1 MATFNLSRN
10 ARVFL
15 CQDVDATTGVI
26 ASSGTLTNSGATR
39 TTEITVLDGLSFS
52 QASQSTTISLN
63 EAGSTP
69 VRGQRT
75 FNTSLDPVEFS
86 FSSYLG
92 PYGTTVVDFAERT
105 LWNALVSPVGIELSY
120 APTITAITRA
130 SSTAATATIVHSSF
144 SYTTMALAVGDN
156 FQITAGSSAP
166 TTSFQRWSGSA
177 KLVSAS
183 PTMGAATTSV
193 IEYSTAPAS
202 AAGTAA
208 TIPTSVLLYKGGYF
222 RSLTSTT
229 SEAYA
234 EVNTAV
240 SNKNQLQKFG
250 MIFKMD
256 GAIYAVDNCV
266 IESAA
271 IDFGIDGI
279 ATVAWTGKG
288 SALRQL
294 TSLTISDATP
304 AVFGGSGAPTGTA
317 ASALAVSHLTNK
329 LSAVVLTSNIQGASG
344 SSYTLPITAGSITI
358 ANNATYLTPAAL
370 RTVNTPINYFLGARS
385 ITGSLSAYLRTG
397 SGNTAQLLTD
407 IIAQGTEPKF
417 SMTIDIGGAT
427 GRRVE
432 VIMNGVSL
440 QVPSI
445 ETADVIT
452 TTINFNA
459 QGYDPVAANNAYDME
474 YSNDLILR
482 AYGQ

>member
-26 ASSGTLTNSGATR
+26 ASSGTLTNTGATR

-63 EAGSTP
+63 EAGLTP

-92 PYGTTVVDFAERT
+92 PNGTTTVDFSERV
-105 LWNALVSPVGIELSY
+105 LWNALVSPVGVDLSY
-120 APTITAITRA
+120 GITPTAITRA
-130 SSTAATATIVHSSF
+130 SSTVATATMIHSSF
-144 SYTTMALAVGDN
+144 SWTSMAVAVGDN
-156 FQITAGSSAP
+156 FQITSGSGAP
-166 TTSFQRWSGSA
+166 TTAFQRWSGSA

-222 RSLTSTT
+222 RSISSTT

-304 AVFGGSGAPTGTA
+304 AVFDGSGAPTGTA
-317 ASALAVSHLTNK
+317 ATALSVSHLTNK
-329 LSAVVLTSNIQGASG
+329 LSAVTLTSNIQGASG
-344 SSYTLPITAGSITI
+344 SPYTLPITAGSITI

-417 SMTIDIGGAT
+417 AMTIGIGGAT

-452 TTINFNA
+452 TTVNFNA

-482 AYGQ
+482 TFGQ